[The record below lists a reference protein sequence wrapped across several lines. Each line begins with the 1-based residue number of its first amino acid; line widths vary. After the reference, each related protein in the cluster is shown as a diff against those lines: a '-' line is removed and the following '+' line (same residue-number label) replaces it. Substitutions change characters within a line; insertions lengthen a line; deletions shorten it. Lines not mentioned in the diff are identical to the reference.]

1 MTTRLTQLKR
11 RDFLRL
17 AAFGGAAF
25 ASALPGW
32 TYGSDDDFFFVQLS
46 DAHWGFE
53 GPAVNPEAT
62 VRVPAQAAEAGNVDF
77 PRDIFCGSGH
87 ETMNGMIVVG

>member
-1 MTTRLTQLKR
+1 MTTRLTQPKR

-32 TYGSDDDFFFVQLS
+32 TYGRDDDFFFVRLS

-53 GPAVNPEAT
+53 GPAVNPGAT
-62 VRVPAQAAEAGNVDF
+62 VRVPAQAAEAGNVEF
-77 PRDIFCGSGH
+77 LCDIFCGSGH
-87 ETMNGMIVVG
+87 ETMNGVIVVG